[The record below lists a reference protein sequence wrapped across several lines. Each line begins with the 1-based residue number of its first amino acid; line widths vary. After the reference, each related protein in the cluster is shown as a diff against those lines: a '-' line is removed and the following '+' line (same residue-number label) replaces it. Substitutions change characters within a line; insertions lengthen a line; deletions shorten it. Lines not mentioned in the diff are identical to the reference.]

1 MISSL
6 VHFLL
11 VIQSIEL
18 VGESNKLDD
27 YSDKIIVEG
36 LEKQINDFDAMKAI
50 LINDIFKDEENL
62 KVILSVRDQMG
73 GPKSLRGTSINTEVS
88 RKFKM
93 RMDERSIHL
102 SRDINTVASVDASKM
117 KRKKMR
123 ENSKTAPE
131 VSSSYPVTSK
141 YNDCLKVLNPNLN
154 MIS

>member
-1 MISSL
+1 MIFSRMRKICELKNTADS
-6 VHFLL
+6 
-11 VIQSIEL
+11 QSTL
-18 VGESNKLDD
+18 N
-27 YSDKIIVEG
+27 IIST
-36 LEKQINDFDAMKAI
+36 FR
-50 LINDIFKDEENL
+50 

-73 GPKSLRGTSINTEVS
+73 GPKSLCGTSINTEVS

-141 YNDCLKVLNPNLN
+141 YNDCLKVLSPNLN

>member
-50 LINDIFKDEENL
+50 LINDIFKDEKNL
-62 KVILSVRDQMG
+62 
-73 GPKSLRGTSINTEVS
+73 
-88 RKFKM
+88 
-93 RMDERSIHL
+93 
-102 SRDINTVASVDASKM
+102 
-117 KRKKMR
+117 
-123 ENSKTAPE
+123 
-131 VSSSYPVTSK
+131 
-141 YNDCLKVLNPNLN
+141 
-154 MIS
+154 